1 MRKENI
7 SINKDFETTLNKQG
21 FGFQYAVIREI
32 QRLIAENFSEHENRG
47 FPNWSIDCAE
57 VPVEVQ
63 GYNTHIDFVLTRQ
76 KNSDFK
82 VNGVLKIIAECKRVD
97 PALSNWCFL
106 RAPFTKKYGIAN
118 SIRIEKISV
127 EGDEL
132 KTSLHVIPTSEENFF
147 EIPLIVK
154 SNQIGDGNSAG
165 DGRKAID
172 ETITQV
178 LRGHNGFINLLVNNR
193 KFLKNGEELF
203 ILPVIFTTAP
213 LWISN
218 AKLDSA
224 DLQTG
229 KILLTE
235 ELISKDWIFY
245 EYNQSPTLKH
255 SISLDS
261 NESYFVNEG
270 SLSRIVEK
278 EYSRT
283 IAIVS
288 STGIENFFQSITY
301 RHFG

>member
-1 MRKENI
+1 MNAENI
-7 SINKDFETTLNKQG
+7 SINKDFEISLNKQG

-32 QRLIAENFSEHENRG
+32 QRLITEKFSEHENRG

-63 GYNTHIDFVLTRQ
+63 GYNTHIDFVLTRY
-76 KNSDFK
+76 KYNDFK
-82 VNGVLKIIAECKRVD
+82 TAGVIKLIAECKRVD

-106 RAPFTKKYGIAN
+106 RAPFTKKYGINN

-127 EGDEL
+127 ENDEL
-132 KTSLHVIPTSEENFF
+132 KTSLCVIPTSEENFF

-154 SNQIGDGNSAG
+154 SNQKGDGNSAG

-178 LRGHNGFINLLVNNR
+178 LRGQNGFINLLLNNR
-193 KFLKNGEELF
+193 KYLENGEELF

-218 AKLDSA
+218 VKLDSA

-229 KILLTE
+229 KISLTE
-235 ELISKDWIFY
+235 ELIRKDWIFY

-255 SISLDS
+255 SVSVNS
-261 NESYFVNEG
+261 SENYFMNEG
-270 SLSRIVEK
+270 SLSGVVEK

-301 RHFG
+301 RDFR